1 MTKLGAVVRRC
12 VQRRYGEI
20 ENQKLK
26 IKNWDAT
33 FFSLIPACPY
43 AGMPSLTRCVM
54 NLPIFFSIEA
64 AQGKLGRSSKE
75 NWGKLG
81 RYPFFN
87 FPMKKIGVWWA
98 KSAKISTTKLIYYTD
113 FATPYGRI
121 KYRGCLR
128 KRTQRIQESIP
139 TQGRDENER
148 DQIKM

>member
-26 IKNWDAT
+26 IKNCEIKNWDAT

-64 AQGKLGRSSKE
+64 AQGKLGRSSRKIGTQLKE
-75 NWGKLG
+75 NWDATL
-81 RYPFFN
+81 F
-87 FPMKKIGVWWA
+87 
-98 KSAKISTTKLIYYTD
+98 LI
-113 FATPYGRI
+113 F
-121 KYRGCLR
+121 L
-128 KRTQRIQESIP
+128 
-139 TQGRDENER
+139 
-148 DQIKM
+148 